1 MIINNQQELFTI
13 CSTKK
18 SCEGKSGYQVIMVL
32 KVASENLFFGSINM
46 DPGPFWPM
54 DPGSGIRDG
63 PKIKIRIRIRIRDK
77 HRISESLETIFWVKM
92 LKFFEADP
100 DLGFFLTLGW
110 EKFGSEI
117 NIPDPQHWW
126 DAILPAE
133 WWPPGVPQCPP
144 GIGARC
150 TTCSSPNSYGLLSK
164 V

>member
-1 MIINNQQELFTI
+1 
-13 CSTKK
+13 
-18 SCEGKSGYQVIMVL
+18 
-32 KVASENLFFGSINM
+32 
-46 DPGPFWPM
+46 M

-133 WWPPGVPQCPP
+133 W
-144 GIGARC
+144 
-150 TTCSSPNSYGLLSK
+150 
-164 V
+164 